1 MNNDL
6 YAILGVKR
14 NATND
19 EIRRSYRKLAKDL
32 HPDQNKGDPKA
43 EEKFKKVSAA
53 FAVLGNPDKR
63 KRYDAGE
70 IDGMGNE
77 RANPFYRDYG
87 AGTSGA
93 RGAYS
98 GGFEGFQ
105 GGGGGGGGSNDF
117 SDLFGDLFGKRGPGG
132 AFTMRG
138 MDYRYNL
145 EITFLEAV
153 NGAKKRVQFPDNE
166 TLDIS
171 VPAGVETGQTLRL
184 KHKGGPGAGRGEPG
198 DALIELKVMPHPLFD
213 REGDN
218 IVLEV
223 PVALSEAVLGARV
236 EVPTIGGRVT
246 VAVPKG
252 ASSGQV
258 LRLRGKGIKNSRTGV
273 HGDQLITLKIV
284 LPAQIDGDLER
295 LIQDWANKHPYDPR
309 LRFREMAGV

>member
-1 MNNDL
+1 MNTDL
-6 YAILGVKR
+6 YAVLGVKHT
-14 NATND
+14 ATND
-19 EIRRSYRKLAKDL
+19 EIRRAYRKLAKDL
-32 HPDQNKGDPKA
+32 HPDQNKGDQKA
-43 EEKFKKVSAA
+43 EEKFKRVSAA
-53 FAVLGNPDKR
+53 FAVLGNPEKR

-70 IDGMGNE
+70 IDAMGNE

-87 AGTSGA
+87 AGTAGA
-93 RGAYS
+93 RGAYG
-98 GGFEGFQ
+98 GGFEGFHS
-105 GGGGGGGGSNDF
+105 GAGDF

-153 NGAKKRVQFPDNE
+153 NGTKKRVQFPDNE

-171 VPAGVETGQTLRL
+171 VPSGIETGQTLRL

-198 DALIELKVMPHPLFD
+198 DALIELRVQPHPLFG

-218 IVLEV
+218 IILEV
-223 PVALSEAVLGARV
+223 PISLDEAILGARV

-258 LRLRGKGIKNSRTGV
+258 LRLRGKGIKNNRTGA

-284 LPAQIDGDLER
+284 LPAHVDGELER
-295 LIQDWANKHPYDPR
+295 LIRDWTHKHPYDPR
-309 LRFREMAGV
+309 SRFRELAGV